1 MKQNIYI
8 VPLSII
14 IAGALIGGGLAYG
27 LSGTDSGKQAAPAS
41 NQQNEA
47 DVSLPAIA
55 KRVGL
60 TMDAFNTCVAEH
72 RYTNRVTADLQEV
85 AKAGGDGTPYTV
97 LLDGKGNA
105 ITIRGAQ
112 PYEQMKVLLD
122 AVLANRPIPRPYVS
136 QKSLIRGL
144 EASDHIRG
152 AAKAP
157 ITLVEYSDFQC
168 PFCKRFHPTMQ
179 RIMKDYDGNVSWV
192 YRNFPL
198 SSIHEYAQAR
208 AEAAEC
214 ASEQGKF
221 WEYADALFEG

>member
-1 MKQNIYI
+1 MKNNIYI
-8 VPLSII
+8 VPLAII

-27 LSGTDSGKQAAPAS
+27 LAGTDSGKQTPPAA

-47 DVSLPAIA
+47 DVSLPALA
-55 KRVGL
+55 QRVGL
-60 TMDAFNTCVAEH
+60 NMDGFNACVGAH
-72 RYTNRVTADLQEV
+72 RYASRINADLQEV
-85 AKAGGDGTPYTV
+85 AKVGGDGTPYTV

-112 PYEQMKVLLD
+112 PYEQLKVLLD
-122 AVLANRPIPRPYVS
+122 AVLANRPIPQPYVS
-136 QKSLIRGL
+136 QKSAIRSL
-144 EASDHIRG
+144 EAGDHIRG

-157 ITLVEYSDFQC
+157 ITMVEYSDFQC

-179 RIMKDYDGNVSWV
+179 RIMKDYDGKVSWV

-198 SSIHEYAQAR
+198 SSIHQYAQAR

-221 WEYADALFEG
+221 WEYADALFGG